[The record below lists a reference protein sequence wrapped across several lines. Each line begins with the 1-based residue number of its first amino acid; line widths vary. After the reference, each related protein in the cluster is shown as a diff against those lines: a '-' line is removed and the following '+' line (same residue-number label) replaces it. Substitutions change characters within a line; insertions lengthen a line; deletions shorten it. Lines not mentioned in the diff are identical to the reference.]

1 MGEQKRRSQKINQDI
16 KEFIKE
22 SFEIKKVLLTKV
34 PIISAITNSMIACY
48 SRGGKILVAGNG
60 GSAADAQHLVAELVG
75 KYKLERASLPAIAL
89 TTDTSILT
97 SVGNDFGFENIFKRQ
112 LESLGNEGD
121 IFIGISTSGDS
132 NNLVEAMK
140 EAKKKGM
147 VTIGFLG
154 RNGGTMKYLSDYS
167 LIIPSNNTPR
177 IQEAH
182 ISLIHIICELLENKL
197 FGQN

>member
-1 MGEQKRRSQKINQDI
+1 M
-16 KEFIKE
+16 
-22 SFEIKKVLLTKV
+22 
-34 PIISAITNSMIACY
+34 
-48 SRGGKILVAGNG
+48 
-60 GSAADAQHLVAELVG
+60 
-75 KYKLERASLPAIAL
+75 